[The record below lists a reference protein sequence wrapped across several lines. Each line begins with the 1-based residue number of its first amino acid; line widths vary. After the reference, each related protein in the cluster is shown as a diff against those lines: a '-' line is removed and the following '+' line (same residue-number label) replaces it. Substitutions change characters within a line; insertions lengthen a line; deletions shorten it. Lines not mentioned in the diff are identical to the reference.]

1 MTTPFKKASYCL
13 AKASKFLRLEC
24 VVNGGLAK
32 VLPQKNEMFASVAV
46 FFEREREKERTSKG
60 KLEKPFECVVN
71 GVLAKVL
78 PQKKEMSA
86 PVAVFFFERAR
97 ASLKNCFCF

>member
-46 FFEREREKERTSKG
+46 FLKEREREKERTSKG
-60 KLEKPFECVVN
+60 KFEKRVCKWGSGQSFATKMKCWH
-71 GVLAKVL
+71 LL
-78 PQKKEMSA
+78 
-86 PVAVFFFERAR
+86 
-97 ASLKNCFCF
+97 L